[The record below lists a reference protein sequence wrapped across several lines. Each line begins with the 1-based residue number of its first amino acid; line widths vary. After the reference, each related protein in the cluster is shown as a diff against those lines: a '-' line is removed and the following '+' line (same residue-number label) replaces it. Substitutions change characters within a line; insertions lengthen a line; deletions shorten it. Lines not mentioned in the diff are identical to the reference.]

1 MIDRNFLIIAFVSST
16 LISSCSTT
24 QLKSQAASKSN
35 PSLCYSMIY
44 QKDSI
49 SNEYFTIMLQEALN
63 RNLNCKD
70 IAKEIIDFKKKLT
83 GSDNSGSPGHSN
95 EASSNDHS
103 NEGVNWVTGQSRS
116 T

>member
-1 MIDRNFLIIAFVSST
+1 LIARNFLIIAFVSIT

-24 QLKSQAASKSN
+24 QLKSQAVSKSN

-49 SNEYFTIMLQEALN
+49 SNEYFAIMLKEALS

-70 IAKEIIDFKKKLT
+70 IPKEIIDFKKKLT
-83 GSDNSGSPGHSN
+83 GSDNSGSSGQSN

-103 NEGVNWVTGQSRS
+103 NEGVNWVTGQGRS